1 MHRRVP
7 TATPVPALRNKQK
20 QKQPPWMLL
29 APSGFPRPPAGK
41 QSHVS
46 LKTGRASRQSEI
58 SWTRVTTYNT
68 PLPESRGRP
77 QPIKQMPKAVRIAG
91 GESPWCGSASKS
103 DSLQWPSPACIREV
117 TTKEKKKKKKKSF
130 ALLKWEDRHEFN
142 WMQYAS
148 SKDMLVLPKL
158 YHADT
163 SDKEQRW
170 PKEDIEY
177 VMMVFELHLFIWS
190 YSQHL
195 WTQPL
200 TEDKKMKSKLRM
212 LVADGAFPEERW
224 L

>member
-7 TATPVPALRNKQK
+7 CTATPVPALRNKQK

-103 DSLQWPSPACIREV
+103 DSLQWPSPACIRQV
-117 TTKEKKKKKKKSF
+117 TTKEKEKKNKSH
-130 ALLKWEDRHEFN
+130 LHSWNEKTSMNLIGC
-142 WMQYAS
+142 S
-148 SKDMLVLPKL
+148 MLAAKTCLFYPKL
-158 YHADT
+158 TMLIPVIRSKGD
-163 SDKEQRW
+163 QR
-170 PKEDIEY
+170 KI
-177 VMMVFELHLFIWS
+177 
-190 YSQHL
+190 
-195 WTQPL
+195 
-200 TEDKKMKSKLRM
+200 
-212 LVADGAFPEERW
+212 
-224 L
+224 